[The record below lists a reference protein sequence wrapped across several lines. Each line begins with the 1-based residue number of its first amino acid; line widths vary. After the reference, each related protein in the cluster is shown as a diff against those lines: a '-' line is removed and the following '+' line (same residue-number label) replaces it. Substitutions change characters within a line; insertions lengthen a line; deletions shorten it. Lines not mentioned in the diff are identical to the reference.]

1 MNMAALTGHLQ
12 KQAEQSPAASYYN
25 VALLKYQF
33 SRLGPG
39 SAPLRLCVRWDC
51 SPGAT
56 RVNVEYGYNAGALAL
71 PVPLANVHVLLP
83 VDEPVANLRLQ
94 PAANSAPTEQPH
106 PPKKTPVLFPP
117 GCGRLSASWE
127 PLCGPSKPSPVAAQF
142 SSEGSTLSG
151 VEVELA
157 SAGYRMSLVK
167 KRFATG
173 TAGGARG
180 YLCRW

>member
-33 SRLGPG
+33 SRLGSG
-39 SAPLRLCVRWDC
+39 AAPLRLCVRWDC

-56 RVNVEYGYNAGALAL
+56 RVSVDYGYNAGALAL

-83 VDEPVANLRLQ
+83 VDEPVANLGWQR
-94 PAANSAPTEQPH
+94 AWGNG
-106 PPKKTPVLFPP
+106 

-127 PLCGPSKPSPVAAQF
+127 PLGGPSKPSPVAAQF

-173 TAGGARG
+173 TAA
-180 YLCRW
+180 LATEQ